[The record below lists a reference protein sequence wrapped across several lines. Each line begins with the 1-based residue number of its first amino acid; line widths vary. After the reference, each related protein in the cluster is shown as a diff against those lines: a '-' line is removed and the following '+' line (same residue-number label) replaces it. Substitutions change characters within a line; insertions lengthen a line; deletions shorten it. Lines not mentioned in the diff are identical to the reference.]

1 MAFGNVTFGMTAPS
15 ILPESGGGCTAGT
28 AVCIADIISRTA
40 LTAIPLIRAPQ
51 SAFAGG
57 AGIQTQP
64 VFVQPA
70 PVAAPSTSFF
80 STGNL
85 PILLLLGLGAFLL
98 LRK

>member
-1 MAFGNVTFGMTAPS
+1 VPD
-15 ILPESGGGCTAGT
+15 SGGGCTAGT

-57 AGIQTQP
+57 TGFQP
-64 VFVQPA
+64 QPIFVQPA
-70 PVAAPSTSFF
+70 PAPASASFF
-80 STGNL
+80 SADNL